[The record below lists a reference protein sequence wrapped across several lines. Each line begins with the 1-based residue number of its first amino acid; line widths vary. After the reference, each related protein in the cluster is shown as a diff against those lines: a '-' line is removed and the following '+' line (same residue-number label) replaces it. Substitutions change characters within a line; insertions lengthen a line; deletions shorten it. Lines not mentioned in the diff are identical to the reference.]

1 MSKVDGSAILAAI
14 GKSPGVAKAPAYD
27 EGAETADADRAAKE
41 FAANPSCE
49 TFLACMTLCQATQDN
64 EPAEGE

>member
-1 MSKVDGSAILAAI
+1 VAKVDGSAILAAI
-14 GKSPGVAKAPAYD
+14 GKTPAAAKSPAYD
-27 EGAETADADRAAKE
+27 EGSETADADRAAKE

-49 TFLACMTLCQATQDN
+49 SFLACLTLCQATQDN